1 VWHSAAELS
10 APCFHSRRVPWHH
23 RRVISRYPQFLL
35 AAPLAAAAFLVAC
48 STPGNYRNDAAH
60 RELLESLRQCLVD
73 VPTGGERNKGFV
85 SPCVGRDVSS
95 LNGISRSRL
104 IDALGPARFC
114 ISETETSFP
123 QKDDCPIAQNPLW
136 SFYRLA
142 DSIVMGGGPELVC
155 MADKHTYCVTV
166 EWRRSK

>member
-1 VWHSAAELS
+1 
-10 APCFHSRRVPWHH
+10 
-23 RRVISRYPQFLL
+23 VISRYPKFLFTASL
-35 AAPLAAAAFLVAC
+35 AAVAFLVAC

-60 RELLESLRQCLVD
+60 IELLQTLRQCLVD
-73 VPTGGERNKGFV
+73 VPISGERNKEFL
-85 SPCVGRDVSS
+85 SPCAGRDVSS

-114 ISETETSFP
+114 ISQTETSFP
-123 QKDDCPIAQNPLW
+123 QKDDCPTDQNPLW
-136 SFYRLA
+136 SFYRPA

-155 MADKHTYCVTV
+155 VANKHTYCVTV

>member
-1 VWHSAAELS
+1 M
-10 APCFHSRRVPWHH
+10 
-23 RRVISRYPQFLL
+23 ISRYPQLVF
-35 AAPLAAAAFLVAC
+35 AAAVAVATFLVAC

-60 RELLESLRQCLVD
+60 KELLQNLRQCLVE
-73 VPTGGERNKGFV
+73 VPISGEKNKEFV

-104 IDALGPARFC
+104 IDALGPARYC
-114 ISETETSFP
+114 ISQNETSFP
-123 QKDDCPIAQNPLW
+123 EKADCPADQNPLW

-155 MADKHTYCVTV
+155 VADKQTYCATV
-166 EWRRSK
+166 EWRRSQ